1 MFSSPPCLR
10 RFQTPLY
17 LFFPFSTSHSSS
29 FLLFLSSPV
38 EEIEQ
43 MNNLFQQK
51 QRELVMAASKVEE
64 LNRQLELLK
73 NGKMENF
80 HDNQSSV
87 AELDRLY
94 KELQVCRNKNATPK
108 QIVARKTIF
117 VLKMLNHFL
126 SLYLYLVL
134 HGGQLRNKLNQDQNS
149 KLQQQRENLNKRN
162 LEVASMDKRISELR
176 DRLWKKKAALQQKEN
191 LPVSIVLL
199 QQHRTF
205 T

>member
-1 MFSSPPCLR
+1 M
-10 RFQTPLY
+10 
-17 LFFPFSTSHSSS
+17 
-29 FLLFLSSPV
+29 

-73 NGKMENF
+73 NGKVDNF
-80 HDNQSSV
+80 HDSQSSV

-94 KELQVCRNKNATPK
+94 KELQVCRNNKIKLQPQKHVK
-108 QIVARKTIF
+108 QYWQYVCVCPMLF
-117 VLKMLNHFL
+117 V
-126 SLYLYLVL
+126 
-134 HGGQLRNKLNQDQNS
+134 QLRNKLNQDQNS

-162 LEVASMDKRISELR
+162 LEVATMDKRISELR

-191 LPVSIVLL
+191 LPVSLNK
-199 QQHRTF
+199 QYKTPR
-205 T
+205 

>member
-1 MFSSPPCLR
+1 MFL
-10 RFQTPLY
+10 QTHFNFPEMIPSTFSRTHVLSAC
-17 LFFPFSTSHSSS
+17 FFLNFCY
-29 FLLFLSSPV
+29 FLLLGLV

-51 QRELVMAASKVEE
+51 QRELAMAATKVEE

-73 NGKMENF
+73 NGKMDNF

-94 KELQVCRNKNATPK
+94 KELQVCRSGNVSTTAAAQWAPVLT
-108 QIVARKTIF
+108 VFFF
-117 VLKMLNHFL
+117 V
-126 SLYLYLVL
+126 
-134 HGGQLRNKLNQDQNS
+134 QLRNKLNQDQNS

-191 LPVSIVLL
+191 LPVSLNKLRALPVITINNLS
-199 QQHRTF
+199 
-205 T
+205 